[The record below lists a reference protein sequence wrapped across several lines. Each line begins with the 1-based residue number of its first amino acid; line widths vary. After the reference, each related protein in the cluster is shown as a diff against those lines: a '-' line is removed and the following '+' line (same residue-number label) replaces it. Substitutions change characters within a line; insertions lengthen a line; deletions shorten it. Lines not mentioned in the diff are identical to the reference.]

1 MCVDNSGNWGRGG
14 LFDAVARLS
23 PNAYERPSEFGDL
36 HLGDLHL
43 VQINDNGDPSTHPNA
58 PQWVALAVV
67 QSYNPR
73 RKVPRSGIS
82 ISDLDVCLA
91 KASFTASRHSEFGL
105 QSTCHG
111 LIIKGVQ
118 IARNGILLNA
128 SYENTLLCLIIAG
141 QVEALQYA
149 LSLAALTRIWRNEE
163 LSTSWNEVSVYPI
176 PAALYLVKNLLQY
189 YIFASVDAPG
199 YQILK
204 NFNIMALV
212 GYIVS
217 FSRKSKLS
225 EIQWSAFLLLCAGCT
240 TAQLNS
246 RADERHEKW
255 GSESGRGN
263 KLVGARCKNNI
274 DNILLSPSKIPGVVI
289 PGDIFLVVASAL
301 RIEFKRAFF
310 LIRDIT
316 SGRDLKKFLAVIQ
329 AGGVRLKDATRGAY
343 SRSRLSPAVIPVAY
357 LFSHIPPLELPADLS
372 LRLLPPTV
380 CVPLEKGVTC
390 LGFLIK

>member
-43 VQINDNGDPSTHPNA
+43 VQINEDNGDSSTHPNA

-67 QSYNPR
+67 QSYNHR

-82 ISDLDVCLA
+82 ISDLDVCLV
-91 KASFTASRHSEFGL
+91 KASFTASRHSL

-149 LSLAALTRIWRNEE
+149 LSLPALTRIWRNEE

-189 YIFASVDAPG
+189 YIFVSVDAPG

-204 NFNIMALV
+204 NFNIIGTGVL
-212 GYIVS
+212 YRIILQ
-217 FSRKSKLS
+217 KKLS
-225 EIQWSAFLLLCAGCT
+225 EIQWYAFLLLCAGCT

-246 RADERHEKW
+246 
-255 GSESGRGN
+255 
-263 KLVGARCKNNI
+263 
-274 DNILLSPSKIPGVVI
+274 
-289 PGDIFLVVASAL
+289 GDIFLVVSSAL
-301 RIEFKRAFF
+301 WIEFKRAFF
-310 LIRDIT
+310 LISDIT
-316 SGRDLKKFLAVIQ
+316 SGRDLKKFLAFCNSSWRCSPKRCYTW
-329 AGGVRLKDATRGAY
+329 GLLKEQTLTRRHPHCI
-343 SRSRLSPAVIPVAY
+343 S
-357 LFSHIPPLELPADLS
+357 LFSYTA
-372 LRLLPPTV
+372 T
-380 CVPLEKGVTC
+380 
-390 LGFLIK
+390 